1 MFASL
6 FANNAR
12 GREVVVFIFATGR
25 RHCQSVLVLDFGAW
39 PPLDGVGDHMGNFMT
54 PFWHM
59 VVAGIARVDFRIF
72 LGYGLAFAAIWFE
85 IGVVV
90 FTWAQ
95 C

>member
-1 MFASL
+1 M
-6 FANNAR
+6 
-12 GREVVVFIFATGR
+12 V
-25 RHCQSVLVLDFGAW
+25 HW

-54 PFWHM
+54 PFWYM

-72 LGYGLAFAAIWFE
+72 FGYGLAFAAIWFV

-90 FTWAQ
+90 FTWAP